1 MKIYSG
7 GKALNIMG
15 PGGGCSGGEIYSAEE
30 VCIGKWMD
38 SDHYRVVLIGTLIQ
52 LNGQVVGTLRGVGE
66 ITFLSGALTYT
77 SGDSVPLDFAQ
88 GMNYTTISTGKSGD
102 DLIVYLTSNVSSQLG
117 GQFRIVVEYTKAQE
131 EIL

>member
-1 MKIYSG
+1 MHFKYKG
-7 GKALNIMG
+7 GTV
-15 PGGGCSGGEIYSAEE
+15 GGGCSGGEIYSAEE

-52 LNGQVVGTLRGVGE
+52 LNGQVVGTLRGGGE

-77 SGDSVPLDFAQ
+77 SRDSVPLDFAQ

-102 DLIVYLTSNVSSQLG
+102 DLIVYLTSNVREALIKAGKSQAN
-117 GQFRIVVEYTKAQE
+117 R
-131 EIL
+131 